1 MSTCFFYRH
10 KEIVLYRSKF
20 RLTLK
25 SHVYFQ
31 RLSGPCET
39 FPLGVLGGKMIKK
52 GIWKILLR
60 NDRLKKSRVR
70 RFKKQL
76 ERSNNR
82 LAASSRL
89 SLSLVLLK
97 QGGRWDTEPKRTQ
110 SHQSSFQFAEDFET
124 LRLREIFIVVEK
136 KKKLV

>member
-1 MSTCFFYRH
+1 MFTFNDSL
-10 KEIVLYRSKF
+10 VLVKRSRWVF
-20 RLTLK
+20 W
-25 SHVYFQ
+25 
-31 RLSGPCET
+31 
-39 FPLGVLGGKMIKK
+39 GGKMIKK

-124 LRLREIFIVVEK
+124 LRLFIVVEK
-136 KKKLV
+136 KRNLFSQQLRYN